1 MTIRE
6 QTEKIER
13 ETLSPFA
20 SLSENTKGR
29 KEPHKYNKIARKFNL
44 K

>member
-20 SLSENTKGR
+20 SLSEKTKGR
-29 KEPHKYNKIARKFNL
+29 EEKAPLCDMRTE
-44 K
+44 